1 MSAAARARRV
11 DRSLEIVVLEKGNTV
26 SYSACGLP
34 YFVSG
39 EVRRLD
45 DLIVHTPEFFERE
58 RNIEVRK
65 GTEVIAIEHGRRRV
79 VTKDGAAV
87 SYDKLVIATGA
98 RQDTSEPVDIDAARV
113 FRLQTIEDASRMSTF
128 IAAHRPKTA
137 VVAGAGY
144 IGIEAAEA
152 LRTNGVRVR
161 IIDSNPDVLGSE
173 DEVLT
178 ALVKRHLAVFGVSL
192 ECGARVDRATAI
204 GVDMVVLATGLKPN
218 VELAVGAGIETGRT
232 GAIRVDD
239 RMETNFGGVFAA
251 GDCAETL
258 HRVTGR
264 PAYVPLGTTAN
275 KMGRV
280 AGANAAGARERFS
293 GVVGTSIVR
302 VFGLGIGVTGLSLRQ
317 ARREAFDPV
326 SARIESRDRAA
337 YFRGR
342 PVMVELVS
350 DRSTRRLL
358 GGTVTGEDGVAGRVN
373 VIATALSAKMTVDD
387 FVELDL
393 AYAPPYAPV
402 WDPVLT
408 AARQLIKL
416 MER

>member
-26 SYSACGLP
+26 CYSACGLP

-39 EVRRLD
+39 EVRTLD

-58 RNIEVRK
+58 RNIKVRT

-79 VTKDGAAV
+79 VTQDGAAV

-98 RQDTSEPVDIDAARV
+98 RQDTSEPLDIDAARV
-113 FRLQTIEDASRMSTF
+113 FRLQTIEDASRMRTF
-128 IAAHRPKTA
+128 LAAHRPKTA

-161 IIDSNPDVLGSE
+161 IIDSNPDVLGRE
-173 DEVLT
+173 EEVLT
-178 ALVKRHLAVFGVSL
+178 ALVKRHLALFGVSL

-204 GVDMVVLATGLKPN
+204 GADMVVLATGLKPN
-218 VELAVGAGIETGRT
+218 VELAAGAGIETGRT

-239 RMETNFGGVFAA
+239 RMETNFGGVYAA

-264 PAYVPLGTTAN
+264 PDYVPLGTTAN

-317 ARREAFDPV
+317 ARREAFDAV

-350 DRSTRRLL
+350 DRRTRRLL
-358 GGTVTGEDGVAGRVN
+358 GGTVIGEDGVAGRVN

-387 FVELDL
+387 FAELDL

-408 AARQLIKL
+408 AARQMIKL
-416 MER
+416 LER

>member
-1 MSAAARARRV
+1 
-11 DRSLEIVVLEKGNTV
+11 
-26 SYSACGLP
+26 
-34 YFVSG
+34 
-39 EVRRLD
+39 
-45 DLIVHTPEFFERE
+45 
-58 RNIEVRK
+58 
-65 GTEVIAIEHGRRRV
+65 
-79 VTKDGAAV
+79 
-87 SYDKLVIATGA
+87 
-98 RQDTSEPVDIDAARV
+98 
-113 FRLQTIEDASRMSTF
+113 
-128 IAAHRPKTA
+128 
-137 VVAGAGY
+137 VAGAGY

-161 IIDSNPDVLGSE
+161 IIDSNPDVLGRE
-173 DEVLT
+173 DEALT
-178 ALVKRHLAVFGVSL
+178 ALVKKHLALFGVSL
-192 ECGARVDRATAI
+192 ECGSRVDRATTI
-204 GVDMVVLATGLKPN
+204 GADMVVLATGLKPN

-239 RMETNFGGVFAA
+239 RMETNLGGVYAA

-264 PAYVPLGTTAN
+264 PAYLPLGTTAN

-302 VFGLGIGVTGLSLRQ
+302 VFGLGIGVTGLSVRQ
-317 ARREAFDPV
+317 ARREAFDAV

-350 DRSTRRLL
+350 DRRTRRLL

-387 FVELDL
+387 LVELDL

-408 AARQLIKL
+408 AARQLIKM
-416 MER
+416 MET